1 MMSGRQVVEA
11 NSPVEDQK
19 LQIEDLQ
26 LFQQI
31 LNQNEQILKIQKKL
45 CIGDRD
51 SIEIDNLSQTLNLF
65 LENQKLLQ
73 RLLFNY
79 KTLHPQINQFEKDVI
94 VARQSKIGSNDQDLI
109 NLRNMLLTQNSY
121 ALEQLTRKKILGSD
135 WSSSNNQQ

>member
-1 MMSGRQVVEA
+1 M
-11 NSPVEDQK
+11 K
-19 LQIEDLQ
+19 IEDLQ

-45 CIGDRD
+45 CLGDRD
-51 SIEIDNLSQTLNLF
+51 SIEIDSLSQTLNLF

-94 VARQSKIGSNDQDLI
+94 VAK
-109 NLRNMLLTQNSY
+109 
-121 ALEQLTRKKILGSD
+121 
-135 WSSSNNQQ
+135 

>member
-11 NSPVEDQK
+11 HSPVEDQK